1 MLESIQWRVNVPNS
15 QGDKVMLDLLD
26 YQRGSEMSS
35 GRLLDVRRLL
45 AIKGKTNHLCY
56 TDKTQQTQK
65 ALVVICIRS

>member
-1 MLESIQWRVNVPNS
+1 
-15 QGDKVMLDLLD
+15 MLDLLD